1 MDRIRKIIR
10 QDLVIIKQE
19 EEEVRQNLVIGRQED

>member
-1 MDRIRKIIR
+1 MDQIRKIIR